1 MLVYALNEMP
11 AFLITVQRSQHVI
24 YNKERL
30 KNMLRE

>member
-24 YNKERL
+24 YKERL